1 MVRRA
6 QFHVEAGDLFVR
18 QDLPRIVWRA
28 IRAVPTPEGI
38 KHVLLERQD
47 DPDTRKL
54 LSYSVLA
61 DRRTFRRAGHE
72 TAAPPSRVTLFD
84 LAPPVAVE
92 EPT

>member
-1 MVRRA
+1 MGRRA
-6 QFHVEAGDLFVR
+6 QFHIEAGDLFVR
-18 QDLPRIVWRA
+18 CDLPQVVWRA

-54 LSYSVLA
+54 LSYSVLS

-72 TAAPPSRVTLFD
+72 AATAPSPATLFE
-84 LAPPVAVE
+84 LSPPATIK